1 LSKEFTKRVER
12 DTVIFENSEA
22 RWVFSQ
28 GRPPHIDDYQV
39 AITAVDKNINIPV
52 MMIMS
57 GREFRKLLIDMG
69 IKVHF
74 P

>member
-1 LSKEFTKRVER
+1 MEFNKRIE
-12 DTVIFENSEA
+12 DNEVIFENSEA

-28 GRPPHIDDYQV
+28 GRPPYIDDYRV
-39 AITAVDKNINIPV
+39 AIQVVDKNIRIPITIV
-52 MMIMS
+52 MS
-57 GREFRKLLIDMG
+57 GNEFRKLIIDMG